1 MEQLLACFDLEGP
14 LSPQDNAYEV
24 MSLAK
29 NGRRLF
35 EILSRY
41 DDVLAL
47 ENRQGY
53 EAGDTLSL
61 IVPFLLLHGI
71 KEEDIVKVSNKAKI
85 VSGAAHLMSMLGAD
99 GWRVCIISTSYEQH
113 ARNIGAKL
121 GVSRANIF
129 CTKLE
134 LRRGISG
141 KLRDVIKRT
150 EKDVLGTKDE
160 GEIVERLDRFY
171 YGELPGVGYDVFERV
186 RVVGGGRKTEA
197 MLQAAEKNEI
207 PLGRTMAVGDSI
219 TDFKMLDK
227 VRECGGLAV
236 AFNANAYA
244 VPHASVALAATDM
257 RFLYI
262 LADAFAR
269 GGTEAV
275 LQTAEKWEKITGS
288 TPTPTL
294 PFYIHNL
301 EGASEGEIDK
311 VVDIHK
317 KFRKLVRG
325 EAAKLG

>member
-1 MEQLLACFDLEGP
+1 MKQLLACFDLEGP

-35 EILSRY
+35 EILSGY

-61 IVPFLLLHGI
+61 IVPFLLLHNI
-71 KEEDIVKVSNKAKI
+71 KKEDIVKVSNTAKI
-85 VSGAAHLMSMLGAD
+85 VSGAAHLMSMLMAD
-99 GWRVCIISTSYEQH
+99 GWKVCIISTSYEQH
-113 ARNIGAKL
+113 AHNIGAKL
-121 GVSRANIF
+121 GVPKANIF

-134 LRRGISG
+134 LRRGISE
-141 KLRDVIKRT
+141 KLRDVIKKA
-150 EKDVLGTKDE
+150 EKDVLGTRDE
-160 GEIVERLDRFY
+160 ERIVERLDKFY
-171 YGELPGVGYDVFERV
+171 YGELPDLGYNVFEKV

-197 MLQAAEKNEI
+197 MLQAAEMNKV
-207 PLGRTMAVGDSI
+207 PLDRVMAVGDSI

-244 VPHASVALAATDM
+244 IPHASVALATADM

-262 LADAFAR
+262 LADAFAC
-269 GGTEAV
+269 GGREAA
-275 LQTAEKWEKITGS
+275 LQSAKKWEHVYDES
-288 TPTPTL
+288 L
-294 PFYIHNL
+294 PFCIHNL
-301 EGASEGEIDK
+301 EGASEGKIDK
-311 VVDIHK
+311 VLEIHS